1 MEQVFEEKCIVTQ
14 LFEYQIKFEQAM
26 PGELLSSNT
35 VSAEDGMLVWKVDAY
50 RVLADNYRLQAES
63 RVMNIWAFVLTGLLL
78 AVALILFIPTR

>member
-1 MEQVFEEKCIVTQ
+1 
-14 LFEYQIKFEQAM
+14 M

-35 VSAEDGMLVWKVDAY
+35 VSVEDGMLVWKVDAY

-78 AVALILFIPTR
+78 VVALILFIPTR